1 MENENTIS
9 RRAALKTA
17 GCGLGLAAVVAGE
30 AAHGKPP
37 KGDGKQLIEFR
48 NEDFYDADGSFS
60 VDKTKKGILRL
71 CKYYNYPVFPGL
83 EENLWVSDYGTG
95 QFAKLGLAAY
105 IFVNNVEDRY
115 MMLDM
120 FLLPGQMLP
129 EHWHV
134 EGEGNPA
141 KREGWLVRWGVSHIV
156 GIGEPNLGA
165 DVVIPKCH
173 WGGKVTTKHEVIAKP
188 GTFVSLAKV
197 GTRHWQ
203 YGGPQG
209 AIVTEVANVHTSS
222 AVRHTDPAL
231 NEYFLNSL

>member
-1 MENENTIS
+1 MEKRDMIS
-9 RRAALKTA
+9 RRVALKAA
-17 GCGLGLAAVVAGE
+17 GAGLGLAAAVVDRQVHARSPE
-30 AAHGKPP
+30 RDNSPFPA
-37 KGDGKQLIEFR
+37 FR

-60 VDKTKKGILRL
+60 VEKTKKGILRV
-71 CKYYNYPVFPGL
+71 CEYYRYPVFPGF
-83 EENLWVSDYGTG
+83 EEGLWVSDYGAG
-95 QFAKLGLAAY
+95 QFAKMGLAAY
-105 IFVNNVEDRY
+105 IFVNSVEDRY

-141 KREGWLVRWGVSHIV
+141 KLEGWLVRWGISHIV
-156 GIGEPNLGA
+156 GIGEPNLSK
-165 DVVIPKCH
+165 DVVIPECH
-173 WGGKVTTKHEVIAKP
+173 WGGKVTTRHEVIGTP
-188 GTFVSLAKV
+188 GTFVPLAKV

-209 AIVTEVANVHTSS
+209 AIVTEVATVHTSS
-222 AVRHTDPAL
+222 AVRHSDPAL